1 MINSFKH
8 KGLKELF
15 YKGSTRRINV
25 NHTDKC
31 RLQLD
36 VIDKAETLDDMN
48 IPTWRFHKL
57 EGFKNRYSFT
67 VNGNFRITFDFKEGD
82 AFIVDYL
89 DYH

>member
-1 MINSFKH
+1 MIKTFKH
-8 KGLKELF
+8 KGLKEVF
-15 YKGSTRRINV
+15 RTGRTNRINP
-25 NHTDKC
+25 NHVRKC
-31 RLQLD
+31 KLQLD
-36 VIDKAETLDDMN
+36 VLDNAETTDDLN

-57 EGFKNRYSFT
+57 SGYANRYSFT

>member
-1 MINSFKH
+1 MIKTFKH

-15 YKGSTRRINV
+15 EKGTTRRIDL

-31 RLQLD
+31 ILQLD
-36 VIDKAETLDDMN
+36 VINEAKELDDLN
-48 IPTWRFHKL
+48 IPTWRFHQLK
-57 EGFKNRYSFT
+57 GYKNRYSFT

-82 AFIVDYL
+82 AFIVNYE